1 MSLSTLA
8 EPVSQCTIVCLALRH
23 WDLRDPNW
31 RGMEALMPGKQGLV
45 LLQIMLAVVLLLV
58 LISIPGVGREFPAP
72 QDDDVAARLAFA
84 AKWLLV
90 PALCLL
96 AGIGALGSLRF
107 FSDDAIDGTRTPAS
121 RTLEINIRYNLNT
134 LEQTVL
140 AAANVDLKCAAR
152 RRSRTVD
159 RVVREKPQTAQ
170 CTDSGKEKQIGRAA
184 WR

>member
-1 MSLSTLA
+1 
-8 EPVSQCTIVCLALRH
+8 
-23 WDLRDPNW
+23 
-31 RGMEALMPGKQGLV
+31 MEALMPGKQGLV

-96 AGIGALGSLRF
+96 AGIGVLGSLRF

-140 AAANVDLKCAAR
+140 AAVAWTGLALALPHDQLGLIGVLAAVFALGR
-152 RRSRTVD
+152 VLFWSGYLIAPWARAIGFALTFYPTVGVLLWLAGHSL
-159 RVVREKPQTAQ
+159 R
-170 CTDSGKEKQIGRAA
+170 
-184 WR
+184 